1 MDVNVHLLTSR
12 IRQVAREASN
22 EEELRYGVSKV
33 LEEVVSKLGIKGR
46 FEKATA
52 FLDSGRKKKGRIDAL
67 YGGVI
72 IEYKAPGRLEDRRT
86 LKEAIEQVKRYI
98 MSEAESVEL
107 YPYYLGVVFD
117 GHTIAFVRYWKGS
130 FKTLGPV
137 PFNEESLEYLLDA
150 LRGLTRKPLEAETLL
165 KDFGPKSE
173 IAHKALKAFYNA
185 LENPKSE
192 RTELLFEDWR
202 RIFSQVCSYTPEKL
216 KKLAKFYG
224 FENADPEKLT
234 FALHTYYTLLMKL
247 IVSEIV
253 SVLSVGLAG
262 SILARLHESYLS
274 NSEGLRFV
282 LEDELEEGGLFR
294 QLGIRNFLEA
304 DYFAWY
310 LEEWNDEMART
321 VHEIVKEL
329 MDYEP
334 STVEQTPER
343 VEDLFKRLYQNLVPK
358 EIRHSLGEYFT
369 PDWLAELTLDEA
381 GYDGNP
387 DVRLLDPACGSGT
400 FLVLAIKRA
409 REWALEHWGVSPNAQ
424 TELLEKITKN
434 IVGIDLNPLAVLASK
449 ANYLIALGKLIRYRT
464 GDVTIPVYLADS
476 ITVSTKTSAR
486 GGKRIALKTVA
497 GEFEVPLEIIEKGL
511 VDKVFEAIEDGLRR
525 NYNPGKFIA
534 YLYTY
539 KLKGRKFSQDTEDAL
554 KELYKKLYQLEQEGK
569 DRIWT
574 RVLRNAFAPLTI
586 GKFDFV
592 VGNPPWINWESLPE
606 NYRELTKPLWQYYGL
621 EKGSGKGMGK
631 VKRDMAMLFV
641 ARTFDRYLKPGGRLA
656 FLVPFTL
663 FKTQAGAGFR
673 RFLTYGRRREPRIPV
688 KLIKVHDLVTLY
700 PFEGATTRTGLLVI
714 EKSEKTEF
722 PVPLIVWNWPDSKGA
737 DVEATLE
744 EVKKKAKVHQ
754 LVFMPIEEGKPESP
768 WMMTTEKA
776 YEGLKKALGS
786 SEYRA
791 YEGVLTA
798 LNGVYWVKILQDV
811 GDGKV
816 LIENL
821 GDIGKKKVRTV
832 RRVVEKDLLYPLVRG
847 QDHNKWHVEWSGIYM
862 LLPVHEDGSPITH
875 EEMKFKYP
883 LTWEYFMIFF
893 ENLVNR
899 GGEPYKS
906 KLKPYRERNID
917 EAEKKAPPFYW
928 IFNATHVF
936 SPYKVVWKE
945 IAGKI
950 SGKGQ
955 FSTAVISEIKG
966 KPFVPDHKLMLVPF
980 ENEEIAHYISAV
992 LNSTI
997 TQLIVASYAI
1007 ETSMNTHVL
1016 NNIRVPTFDPSNE
1029 IHLKLAELSKK
1040 AHEVAKEKYEL
1051 LDELKGLK
1059 TSLKGKRGEERKALK
1074 AKIDELKGKIGEI
1087 EEKLREIEAKID
1099 EKVARLYGITEEE
1112 LDEIERLHGVLMGA

>member
-1 MDVNVHLLTSR
+1 MDVNVHLLISK
-12 IRQVAREASN
+12 IRNVAREASN

-33 LEEVVSKLGIKGR
+33 LEEVVSGLGVKGR

-52 FLDSGRKKKGRIDAL
+52 FLDSGRKRKGRIDAL

-72 IEYKAPGRLEDRRT
+72 IEYKAPGKLRDKNTLEN
-86 LKEAIEQVKRYI
+86 AIGQVKRYI
-98 MSEAESVEL
+98 TSEAGSEEL

-117 GHTIAFVRYWKGS
+117 GYTIAFVRYWRGS
-130 FKTLGPV
+130 FRTIGPL

-150 LRGLTRKPLEAETLL
+150 IRGLTRKPLEAETLL

-173 IAHKALKAFYNA
+173 TAHKALKAFYNS

-253 SVLSVGLAG
+253 SVLSVGLAS
-262 SILARLHESYLS
+262 SILTRLHESYL
-274 NSEGLRFV
+274 NNPEGLRFV
-282 LEDELEEGGLFR
+282 LEEELEEGGLFR

-310 LEEWNDEMART
+310 LEEWNEEIAEVIHEMVR
-321 VHEIVKEL
+321 KL

-343 VEDLFKRLYQNLVPK
+343 VEDLFKRLYQNLVPR

-369 PDWLAELTLDEA
+369 PDWLAELTLEEA

-387 DVRLLDPACGSGT
+387 GVRVLDPACGSGT

-409 REWALEHWGVSPNAQ
+409 REWALEHWGVSADAQ

-525 NYNPGKFIA
+525 NYSPGKFVA

-539 KLKGRKFSQDTEDAL
+539 KLKGRRFSQDTEDAL
-554 KELYKKLYQLEQEGK
+554 KELYKKLHQLEQEGK

-586 GKFDFV
+586 GKFDLV

-606 NYRELTKPLWQYYGL
+606 SYRELTKPLWQYYGL
-621 EKGSGKGMGK
+621 EKGSGKGMGR

-688 KLIKVHDLVTLY
+688 RLIRVHDLVTLY
-700 PFEGATTRTGLLVI
+700 PFEGATTRTGLLVV
-714 EKSEKTEF
+714 EKAEKTEF
-722 PVPLIVWNWPDSKGA
+722 PVPLVVWNWPDSKGA

-744 EVKKKAKVHQ
+744 DVKKKAKIHQ
-754 LVFMPIEEGKPESP
+754 LVFIPIEDGKPESP

-776 YEGLKKALGS
+776 YKGIKKALGS
-786 SEYRA
+786 SEYHA
-791 YEGVLTA
+791 HAGIFTG
-798 LNGVYWVKILQDV
+798 LNGVYWVRILQDV
-811 GDGKV
+811 GGGKV

-821 GDIGKKKVRTV
+821 WDVGKKKVKKV
-832 RRVVEKDLLYPLVRG
+832 RKIVEKDLLYPLVRG
-847 QDHNKWHVEWSGIYM
+847 RDHNRWHVEDSGIYI
-862 LLPVHEDGSPITH
+862 LVPHDPETGKPLP
-875 EEMKFKYP
+875 EEELQIKYP
-883 LTWEYFMIFF
+883 LTYEYLLDFKKELETRSIH
-893 ENLVNR
+893 
-899 GGEPYKS
+899 
-906 KLKPYRERNID
+906 KLWGKGN
-917 EAEKKAPPFYW
+917 PFYAVYD
-928 IFNATHVF
+928 IGEYTFR
-936 SPYKVVWKE
+936 PYKVVWKE

-955 FSTAVISEIKG
+955 FSVAIIGTENK
-966 KPFVPDHKLMLVPF
+966 KPIVPDHKLMLVPF
-980 ENEEIAHYISAV
+980 ENENEAHYLSAV

-997 TQLIVASYAI
+997 TQLIVASYSI

-1016 NNIRVPTFDPSNE
+1016 NNVKVPTFDPSNPV
-1029 IHLKLAELSKK
+1029 HLELANLSKR
-1040 AHEVAKEKYEL
+1040 AHEVAREKYKL
-1051 LDELKGLK
+1051 LGELKALK
-1059 TSLKGKRGEERKALK
+1059 ASLKGKRGNERKELK
-1074 AKIDELKGKIGEI
+1074 AKIEELNEKISET
-1087 EEKLREIEAKID
+1087 EEKLGKIEAEID
-1099 EKVARLYGITEEE
+1099 EKVAELYGITEEE
-1112 LDEIERLHGVLMGA
+1112 LKEIERLYRVLME

>member
-1 MDVNVHLLTSR
+1 MDVNVHLLTSK
-12 IRQVAREASN
+12 IRNVAREASN

-33 LEEVVSKLGIKGR
+33 LEEVVSGLGVKGR

-52 FLDSGRKKKGRIDAL
+52 FLDSGRKRKGRIDAL

-72 IEYKAPGRLEDRRT
+72 IEYKAPGKLRDKNTLEN
-86 LKEAIEQVKRYI
+86 AIGQVKRYI
-98 MSEAESVEL
+98 TSEAGSEEL

-117 GHTIAFVRYWKGS
+117 GYTIVFVRYWRGS
-130 FKTLGPV
+130 FRTIGPL

-150 LRGLTRKPLEAETLL
+150 IRGLTRKPLEAETLL

-173 IAHKALKAFYNA
+173 TAHKALKAFYNS

-253 SVLSVGLAG
+253 SVLSVGLAS
-262 SILARLHESYLS
+262 SILTRLHESYL
-274 NSEGLRFV
+274 NNPEGLRFV
-282 LEDELEEGGLFR
+282 LEEELEEGGLFR

-310 LEEWNDEMART
+310 LEEWNEEIAEVIHEMVR
-321 VHEIVKEL
+321 KL

-343 VEDLFKRLYQNLVPK
+343 VEDLFKRLYQNLVPR

-369 PDWLAELTLDEA
+369 PDWLAELTLEEA

-387 DVRLLDPACGSGT
+387 DVRVLDPACGSGT
-400 FLVLAIKRA
+400 FLVLAIKMA
-409 REWALEHWGVSPNAQ
+409 REWALEHWGVSSDAQ

-525 NYNPGKFIA
+525 NYSPGKFVA

-554 KELYKKLYQLEQEGK
+554 KELYKKLHQLEQEGK

-586 GKFDFV
+586 GKFDLV
-592 VGNPPWINWESLPE
+592 VGNPPWVAWENLPE
-606 NYRELTKPLWQYYGL
+606 EYRKLTRGLWDYYGL
-621 EKGSGKGMGK
+621 IYTHGKSSFK
-631 VKRDMAMLFV
+631 KDLSMLFV

-688 KLIKVHDLVTLY
+688 RLIRVHDLVTLY
-700 PFEGATTRTGLLVI
+700 PFEGATTRTGLLVV
-714 EKSEKTEF
+714 EKAEKTEF
-722 PVPLIVWNWPDSKGA
+722 PVPLVVWNWPDSKGA

-744 EVKKKAKVHQ
+744 DVKKKAKIHQ
-754 LVFMPIEEGKPESP
+754 LVFIPIEDGKPESP

-776 YEGLKKALGS
+776 YKGIKKALGS
-786 SEYRA
+786 SEYEA

-798 LNGVYWVKILQDV
+798 LNGVYWVQILNEVPPD
-811 GDGKV
+811 KV

-821 GDIGKKKVRTV
+821 WDIGKKKVRKV
-832 RRVVEKDLLYPLVRG
+832 RAVVEKSLVYPLLRG
-847 QDHNKWHVEWSGIYM
+847 RDVKKWFSS
-862 LLPVHEDGSPITH
+862 HEYWIIVPHSSDGKAIPESTLKIH
-875 EEMKFKYP
+875 YP
-883 LTWEYFMIFF
+883 QTYEYFTQFKEQLLKRAIKPFLGK
-893 ENLVNR
+893 N
-899 GGEPYKS
+899 S
-906 KLKPYRERNID
+906 KKE
-917 EAEKKAPPFYW
+917 PFYQ
-928 IFNATHVF
+928 IDNIGARTFA
-936 SPYKVVWKE
+936 PYKVVWKY
-945 IAGKI
+945 ISGKI
-950 SGKGQ
+950 SGKAE
-955 FSTAVISEIKG
+955 FKTAVVEPHNGLIQI
-966 KPFVPDHKLMLVPF
+966 PDHKLMFVPLED
-980 ENEEIAHYISAV
+980 ENEAHYLSAV

-997 TQLIVASYAI
+997 TQLIVASYTI
-1007 ETSMNTHVL
+1007 ETQISTHVL
-1016 NNIRVPTFDPSNE
+1016 NNVKVPTFDPSNPT
-1029 IHLKLAELSKK
+1029 HLELANLSKR
-1040 AHEVAKEKYEL
+1040 AHEVAREKYKL
-1051 LDELKGLK
+1051 LGELKALK
-1059 TSLKGKRGEERKALK
+1059 ASLKGKRGNERKELK
-1074 AKIDELKGKIGEI
+1074 AKIEELNEKISET
-1087 EEKLREIEAKID
+1087 EEKLGKIEAEID
-1099 EKVARLYGITEEE
+1099 EKVAELYGITEEE
-1112 LDEIERLHGVLMGA
+1112 LEEIERLYRVLME

>member
-1 MDVNVHLLTSR
+1 
-12 IRQVAREASN
+12 
-22 EEELRYGVSKV
+22 
-33 LEEVVSKLGIKGR
+33 
-46 FEKATA
+46 
-52 FLDSGRKKKGRIDAL
+52 
-67 YGGVI
+67 
-72 IEYKAPGRLEDRRT
+72 
-86 LKEAIEQVKRYI
+86 

-117 GHTIAFVRYWKGS
+117 GYTIAFVRYWKGS

-165 KDFGPKSE
+165 KDFGPKSK
-173 IAHKALKAFYNA
+173 IAHEALKAFYNA
-185 LENPKSE
+185 LENPNSE
-192 RTELLFEDWR
+192 RIELLFEDWR

-282 LEDELEEGGLFR
+282 LEEELEEGGLFR

-310 LEEWNDEMART
+310 LEEWNEEIART
-321 VHEIVKEL
+321 VHEIVKAL

-449 ANYLIALGKLIRYRT
+449 ANYLIALGKMIRYRT

-525 NYNPGKFIA
+525 NYSPGKFLA
-534 YLYTY
+534 YLYTS

-554 KELYKKLYQLEQEGK
+554 KELYKKLYRLEQEGK

-641 ARTFDRYLKPGGRLA
+641 ARTFDRYLKPGGKLA

-673 RFLTYGRRREPRIPV
+673 KFLAHGRRREPKIPV
-688 KLIKVHDLVTLY
+688 KVLKVHDLVTLY
-700 PFEGATTRTGLLVI
+700 PFEGATTRTGMLVI

-722 PVPLIVWNWPDSKGA
+722 PIPLVVWNWPDSRGA

-744 EVKKKAKVHQ
+744 DVKKKSKVHQ

-776 YEGLKKALGS
+776 YKGLKKALGS
-786 SEYRA
+786 SEYNA
-791 YEGVLTA
+791 HAGIFTGM
-798 LNGVYWVKILQDV
+798 NGVYWVKVV
-811 GDGKV
+811 GEVDSERV
-816 LIENL
+816 VIENL
-821 GDIGKKKVRTV
+821 GNIGKKKVRTV

-847 QDHNKWHVEWSGIYM
+847 QDHNKWHVEWSGNYI
-862 LLPVHEDGSPITH
+862 LVPHDTETGKPLPED
-875 EEMKFKYP
+875 ELKVRYP
-883 LTWEYFMIFF
+883 LTYEYLKTF
-893 ENLVNR
+893 E
-899 GGEPYKS
+899 E
-906 KLKPYRERNID
+906 KLKGRSIHKLWGRGN
-917 EAEKKAPPFYW
+917 PFYAVYD
-928 IFNATHVF
+928 IGAYTFK
-936 SPYKVVWKE
+936 PYKVVWKY

-950 SGKGQ
+950 SGKAE
-955 FSTAVISEIKG
+955 FSTAVMGYHSDRYLGEKILIPNE
-966 KPFVPDHKLMLVPF
+966 KLMLVPL
-980 ENEEIAHYISAV
+980 ENEDEAHYLSAV

-997 TQLIVASYAI
+997 TQLIVASYTI
-1007 ETSMNTHVL
+1007 ETQISTHVL
-1016 NNIRVPTFDPSNE
+1016 NNVNVPTFDPSNE
-1029 IHLKLAELSKK
+1029 IHLELAELSKK
-1040 AHEVAKEKYEL
+1040 AHEISGEKYEL

-1059 TSLKGKRGEERKALK
+1059 TSLKGKRGDERKALK
-1074 AKIDELKGKIGEI
+1074 AKIEELREKIGEI
-1087 EEKLREIEAKID
+1087 EEKLGKIEAKID

-1112 LDEIERLHGVLMGA
+1112 LEEIERLYGVLME

>member
-1 MDVNVHLLTSR
+1 MDVNVHLLTSQ
-12 IRQVAREASN
+12 IRQVAREATN
-22 EEELRYGVSKV
+22 EEELRHGVSKV
-33 LEEVVSKLGIKGR
+33 LENVVAELGIKGR
-46 FEKATA
+46 FEKATT
-52 FLDSGRKKKGRIDAL
+52 FLDSGRRRKGRIDAL

-72 IEYKAPGRLEDRRT
+72 IEYKAPGKLKDKKTLED
-86 LKEAIEQVKRYI
+86 AIEQVKKYI
-98 MSEAESVEL
+98 TGEAGNVEL

-117 GHTIAFVRYWKGS
+117 GYTIAFVRYWKGS
-130 FKTLGPV
+130 FRVIGPM

-150 LRGLTRKPLEAETLL
+150 LRGLTRKPLEADTLL
-165 KDFGPKSE
+165 RDFGPRSE
-173 IAHKALKAFYNA
+173 IAHEALRAFYNA
-185 LENPKSE
+185 LKNPKSE

-216 KKLAKFYG
+216 EKLAKFYG
-224 FENADPEKLT
+224 FEDADPEKLT

-262 SILARLHESYLS
+262 SILARLHESYLNDVES
-274 NSEGLRFV
+274 LRFV
-282 LEDELEEGGLFR
+282 LADELEEGGLFR

-310 LEEWNDEMART
+310 LEEWNEDIARAINR
-321 VHEIVKEL
+321 IVVTL

-334 STVEQTPER
+334 ATVEQTPER
-343 VEDLFKRLYQNLVPK
+343 VEDLFKRLYQNLVPR

-409 REWALEHWGVSPNAQ
+409 REWALEHWGVSANAQ

-464 GDVTIPVYLADS
+464 EDVTIPVYLADS
-476 ITVSTKTSAR
+476 ITVSTKTSAS

-497 GEFEVPLEIIEKGL
+497 GEFEVPLEIIELGL
-511 VDKVFEAIEDGLRR
+511 ADKVFEAIEDGLRR
-525 NYNPGKFIA
+525 NDSPGQFMA

-554 KELYKKLYQLEQEGK
+554 KELYRKLHELEKEGK

-586 GKFDFV
+586 GKFDLV

-606 NYRELTKPLWQYYGL
+606 SYRELTKPLWQYYGL

-641 ARTFDRYLKPGGRLA
+641 ARTFDRYLKPGGKLA

-688 KLIKVHDLVTLY
+688 KLIRVHDLVTLY

-714 EKSEKTEF
+714 EKAEKTEF
-722 PVPLIVWNWPDSKGA
+722 PVPLMVWNWPDSKGA

-744 EVKKKAKVHQ
+744 EVKKRAKVHH
-754 LVFMPIEEGKPESP
+754 LVFIPIEEGKPESP

-776 YEGLKKALGS
+776 YEGIKKALGS

-791 YEGVLTA
+791 YAGVFTGLDGAFWIEIIKEIGNNTV
-798 LNGVYWVKILQDV
+798 LVQNV
-811 GDGKV
+811 GRTMKKY
-816 LIENL
+816 I
-821 GDIGKKKVRTV
+821 KKVQKII
-832 RRVVEKDLLYPLVRG
+832 EKDLIFPVLRG
-847 QDHNKWHVEWSGIYM
+847 RDAKKWYCKPEGFI
-862 LLPVHEDGSPITH
+862 LLPIDSKGNILPPNKLK
-875 EEMKFKYP
+875 MKYP
-883 LTWEYFMIFF
+883 LTYEFF
-893 ENLVNR
+893 RALLPELIQR
-899 GGEPYKS
+899 KAEPFKT
-906 KLKPYRERNID
+906 KLKGYHTKPIEL
-917 EAEKKAPPFYW
+917 AEKEEMPFYA
-928 IFNATHVF
+928 ILNSQFAIT
-936 SPYKVVWKE
+936 PYKVGWKH
-945 IAGKI
+945 ISGAI
-950 SGKGQ
+950 SGKAQ
-955 FSTAVISEIKG
+955 LDVFVIPRIKG
-966 KPFVPDHKLMLVPF
+966 KPMIPTHGIMHIPATSED
-980 ENEEIAHYISAV
+980 EAHYIASI

-997 TQLIVASYAI
+997 ARLVVASYGLEVHI
-1007 ETSMNTHVL
+1007 TTDVPKRIH
-1016 NNIRVPTFDPSNE
+1016 IPTFDPSNPTH
-1029 IHLKLAELSKK
+1029 IKLAELSKR
-1040 AHEVAKEKYEL
+1040 AHDVAKEKYKLLEEL
-1051 LDELKGLK
+1051 RALKA
-1059 TSLKGKRGEERKALK
+1059 SLKGKRGEERKTLK
-1074 AKIDELKGKIGEI
+1074 AKIEELDKKIQKI
-1087 EEKLREIEAKID
+1087 EEKLGEIETEID
-1099 EKVARLYGITEEE
+1099 RKVAELYGISKEE
-1112 LDEIERLHGVLMGA
+1112 LEEIERLYWVLMG